1 MNISIIGSGY
11 VGLVTAVCL
20 AEFKHNII
28 CLDKSEEII
37 SDLKKGKVNFY
48 EPELQNLLRKN
59 LKRISF
65 TNSYKHAVKN
75 NVIFLCV
82 DTPVAKNGN
91 ANISNLKNAVTLINK
106 NSDSDKLLVIKST
119 VPVGTNAYISKDL
132 SKSDHKFELISNPEF
147 LREGNAVNDFL
158 KPDRIIIGS
167 ISRSS
172 KNIMK
177 KIYSPIIS
185 KTNLI
190 FMSPKSAEI
199 TKYASNAFLAT
210 KISFINEIS
219 ELAKLEGSDIKEI
232 QEGLGSDRRIGKEFL
247 NAGIGYGGS
256 CFPKDLSALQ
266 FLQRQH
272 NFSSSII
279 FETIKRNNRQ
289 LKNFEHSIR
298 NFFRGSNL
306 KLKSLLFLG
315 LSFKPNTD
323 DIRESLSIKLIK
335 NLHKDVGMI
344 NAFDPVSSKNAM
356 KELNNIKNIKF
367 YSSLKK
373 AIHDSNAIILCTE
386 WDEFKKINPKDIV
399 KIRDKVIFD
408 GRNFLSKKNIESL
421 GIKYH
426 GIGII

>member
-1 MNISIIGSGY
+1 MLFFVLI
-11 VGLVTAVCL
+11 
-20 AEFKHNII
+20 
-28 CLDKSEEII
+28 
-37 SDLKKGKVNFY
+37 
-48 EPELQNLLRKN
+48 LQLQKW
-59 LKRISF
+59 KCK
-65 TNSYKHAVKN
+65 YH
-75 NVIFLCV
+75 
-82 DTPVAKNGN
+82 
-91 ANISNLKNAVTLINK
+91 NLKNAVTLINK

-158 KPDRIIIGS
+158 NPDRIIIGS

-232 QEGLGSDRRIGKEFL
+232 QEGLGSDSRIGKEFL

-298 NFFRGSNL
+298 NFFRVSNI

-323 DIRESLSIKLIK
+323 DIRESLF
-335 NLHKDVGMI
+335 N
-344 NAFDPVSSKNAM
+344 
-356 KELNNIKNIKF
+356 
-367 YSSLKK
+367 
-373 AIHDSNAIILCTE
+373 
-386 WDEFKKINPKDIV
+386 
-399 KIRDKVIFD
+399 
-408 GRNFLSKKNIESL
+408 
-421 GIKYH
+421 
-426 GIGII
+426 